1 MRMLPIIS
9 PIKNLSHPFLPSF
22 LPPCLTQIV
31 GQAQHASPLEQWSES
46 SVGSWSRVTV
56 CTKGLTS
63 DGANQGMR
71 LLEFAAR
78 DAGERLI
85 QLVVLLPTSDI
96 HEGEIFFFAQ
106 QHSLRERECVVYWY
120 PFRNPQQ
127 LHNYAL
133 AGREASLL
141 CIELHLLSIEL
152 HLHLHLLHLHL
163 PDLAGVGA
171 PASARWNA
179 HARAH
184 VWRDQ
189 VVGHAH
195 LDIGERLPLA
205 RACRHT

>member
-31 GQAQHASPLEQWSES
+31 GQAQHASPLERWSES

-78 DAGERLI
+78 DAGERLL

-96 HEGEIFFFAQ
+96 HKGEIFFFAQ
-106 QHSLRERECVVYWY
+106 QHSLRERVCC
-120 PFRNPQQ
+120 
-127 LHNYAL
+127 
-133 AGREASLL
+133 LL
-141 CIELHLLSIEL
+141 VLF
-152 HLHLHLLHLHL
+152 
-163 PDLAGVGA
+163 
-171 PASARWNA
+171 
-179 HARAH
+179 
-184 VWRDQ
+184 
-189 VVGHAH
+189 
-195 LDIGERLPLA
+195 
-205 RACRHT
+205 

>member
-1 MRMLPIIS
+1 MRMLLIIS

-22 LPPCLTQIV
+22 LPP
-31 GQAQHASPLEQWSES
+31 
-46 SVGSWSRVTV
+46 RVTV

-78 DAGERLI
+78 DAGERLL

-96 HEGEIFFFAQ
+96 HKGEIFFFAQ
-106 QHSLRERECVVYWY
+106 QHSLRERVCVVYWY